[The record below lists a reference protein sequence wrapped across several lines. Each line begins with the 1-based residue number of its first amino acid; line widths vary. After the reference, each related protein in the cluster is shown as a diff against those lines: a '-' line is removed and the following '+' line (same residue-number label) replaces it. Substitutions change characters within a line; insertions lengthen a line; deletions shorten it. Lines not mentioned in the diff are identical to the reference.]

1 MEKMRYLELLKAE
14 KRALSGTAKTAKSPV
29 RNDDA
34 IQDSGVA
41 VETVE
46 ELVCFCCR
54 GQDFWKSIHGRLICR
69 RCHPP
74 AVLEREDGV

>member
-1 MEKMRYLELLKAE
+1 MEKMGYLDLLKAE
-14 KRALSGTAKTAKSPV
+14 KKALSGTAKTAKSPA

-34 IQDSGVA
+34 IHDNGVA

-46 ELVCFCCR
+46 DLVCFCCR
-54 GQDFWKSIHGRLICR
+54 GQDSWKSIHGRWICR

-74 AVLEREDGV
+74 AALELEDG